1 MQNNYLVLI
10 LCILLFPF
18 SASAQKESKTKTSFK
33 DSLDNSI
40 DMSDFLLN
48 KKGVLI
54 VPTIITE
61 PSVGY
66 GAAGGVIY
74 FHSAYTKRNGPPSMS
89 GLLGGGTQNG
99 TWFGGLFHVGYW
111 NQDRIRYMGAV
122 VRTSLNISFYGS
134 GIIESLASNPVN
146 LNLDAWLVLQ
156 QVKFRLGNSNFFL
169 GGRYLLLNTYNTL
182 EIPIDIPEFQ
192 GVEFS
197 SQLSEAT
204 LVTNFDSR
212 NNVFSP
218 SNGFFIELSG
228 SYSDDWM
235 GGDGLY
241 GRLSSTIIGYF
252 PVNKKLFV
260 GLRHQST
267 YSLGDIPFYA
277 RPVVMLRG
285 APITK
290 YQDKNITLM
299 EAEVDWNLY
308 KRWSL
313 VGFTG
318 MGNAYSDLS
327 AFNEGKSVATIGTGF
342 RYLLMRKLGAQM
354 GMDFAKSTSGDFA
367 FYMVFGCSW
376 LR

>member
-1 MQNNYLVLI
+1 MSKPSLVLFFFVI
-10 LCILLFPF
+10 IFQM
-18 SASAQKESKTKTSFK
+18 SAVSQNKSKSNISFK
-33 DSLDNSI
+33 DSLDHAI

-66 GAAGGVIY
+66 GAAGGAIY
-74 FHSAYTKRNGPPSMS
+74 FHSAYTKKNGPPSMS
-89 GLLGGGTQNG
+89 GILGGGTQNG

-134 GIIESLASNPVN
+134 GIIESLANSPVN

-156 QVKFRLGNSNFFL
+156 QLKFRIGTSNFFL
-169 GGRYLLLNTYNTL
+169 GGRYLLLNTDNTL
-182 EIPIDIPEFQ
+182 EIPIEIPEFK
-192 GVEFS
+192 GVKFS
-197 SQLSEAT
+197 SQLSEVT
-204 LVTNFDSR
+204 LVTNYDTRS
-212 NNVFSP
+212 NVFSP
-218 SNGFFIELSG
+218 TNGFFIELS
-228 SYSDDWM
+228 STYSDNWM

-241 GRLSSTIIGYF
+241 GRISSTMIGYF
-252 PVNKKLFV
+252 PVNKRLFV

-267 YSLGDIPFYA
+267 YSLGDVPFYA
-277 RPVVMLRG
+277 RPVVSLRG

-290 YQDKNITLM
+290 YQDRNIMLLET
-299 EAEVDWNLY
+299 EVGWNLY

-318 MGNAYSDLS
+318 MGNAYSELS
-327 AFNEGKSVATIGTGF
+327 SFNEGKSVATLGTGF

>member
-1 MQNNYLVLI
+1 
-10 LCILLFPF
+10 
-18 SASAQKESKTKTSFK
+18 
-33 DSLDNSI
+33 
-40 DMSDFLLN
+40 MS
-48 KKGVLI
+48 GVL
-54 VPTIITE
+54 
-61 PSVGY
+61 G
-66 GAAGGVIY
+66 GA
-74 FHSAYTKRNGPPSMS
+74 
-89 GLLGGGTQNG
+89 TQNG

-111 NQDRIRYMGAV
+111 KHDRIRYMGAV
-122 VRTSLNISFYGS
+122 ARMSVNMSFYGS
-134 GIIESLASNPVN
+134 GMITSLANDPVN

-156 QVKFRLGNSNFFL
+156 QMKFRLGSSNFFL
-169 GGRYLLLNTYNTL
+169 GGRYLLLNTDNTL
-182 EIPIDIPEFQ
+182 EIPIDIPEFK

-204 LVTNFDSR
+204 LVTNYDTR

-228 SYSDDWM
+228 TYSDEWM
-235 GGDGLY
+235 GGDALY
-241 GRLSSTIIGYF
+241 GRLASTMIGFF

-267 YSLGDIPFYA
+267 YTLGDVPFYA
-277 RPVVMLRG
+277 RPVVQLRG

-290 YQDKNITLM
+290 YQDKNIMLM
-299 EAEVDWNLY
+299 ETEVDWNLY

-318 MGNAYSDLS
+318 MGNAYSALS
-327 AFNEGKSVATIGTGF
+327 DFDEGKSVATIGTGF
-342 RYLLMRKLGAQM
+342 RYLLMRKLGAKM
-354 GMDFAKSTSGDFA
+354 GMDFATGTGGDFA

>member
-1 MQNNYLVLI
+1 MGKLSLI
-10 LCILLFPF
+10 MVVFVLLFTP
-18 SASAQKESKTKTSFK
+18 AAVAQKEGKTKLSLR
-33 DSLDNSI
+33 DSLDHAI

-48 KKGVLI
+48 KQGVLV
-54 VPTIITE
+54 VPTLITE

-66 GAAGGVIY
+66 GVAGGAVY
-74 FHSAYTKRNGPPSMS
+74 FHSAYTKKHGPPSMS
-89 GLLGGGTQNG
+89 GIMGGATQNG

-122 VRTSLNISFYGS
+122 ARMSLNVSFYGS
-134 GIIESLASNPVN
+134 GLIESLADSPVN

-156 QVKFRLGNSNFFL
+156 QLKFRLGSSNFFL
-169 GGRYLLLNTYNTL
+169 GGRYLLLNTDNTL

-192 GVEFS
+192 GIEFS

-204 LVTNFDSR
+204 LVTNYDTR

-218 SNGFFIELSG
+218 TSGFFMELSG
-228 SYSDDWM
+228 TYSDDWI

-241 GRLSSTIIGYF
+241 GRLATTMIGFF
-252 PVNKKLFV
+252 PVSRKLV
-260 GLRHQST
+260 IGLRHQST
-267 YSLGDIPFYA
+267 YSLGDVPFYA
-277 RPVVMLRG
+277 RPVVSLRG

-290 YQDKNITLM
+290 YQDRNIMLM
-299 EAEVDWNLY
+299 ETEVDWNLY

-318 MGNAYSDLS
+318 MGNAYSEPS
-327 AFNEGKSVATIGTGF
+327 AFNEGKSVATLGTGF

-354 GMDFAKSTSGDFA
+354 GMDFATSTGGDFA

-376 LR
+376 LK